1 MEADENKQEDLER
14 FETNSKSKAIA
25 IGTVFAALYAVLVF
39 LPISTFLGAG
49 TSLLSAA
56 IFVAPLFGILLG
68 PRYGGAFGLIA
79 GILAT
84 LIASQIG
91 GIYVLLP
98 PVILGP
104 AISGVLTGLSLD
116 HFTSIR
122 DFSIPGP
129 LITGLYL
136 LIVIILY
143 LIPNSDGWWFIL
155 PYVLAMIVAFI
166 LQFFMIDIQSDN
178 KRVAALSIL
187 SLALIGTMTDFS
199 MMTLGSVYI
208 FGLDGL
214 FFGTV
219 VFPVMLIERTAAV
232 IISSLIASILLINFK
247 DEFPIK

>member
-56 IFVAPLFGILLG
+56 IFIAPLFGMLLG
-68 PRYGGAFGLIA
+68 PRYGGIFGLIA

-91 GIYVLLP
+91 GIYIPLP

-104 AISGVLTGLSLD
+104 AISGVLTGLCLD
-116 HFTSIR
+116 RTTS
-122 DFSIPGP
+122 FYNVSIPGP
-129 LITGLYL
+129 IITGLYL

-143 LIPNSDGWWFIL
+143 LIPNYIGWWFIL
-155 PYVLAMIVAFI
+155 PYVLAMLIAFA
-166 LQFFMIDIQSDN
+166 LQFFRIDVQSTN
-178 KRVAALSIL
+178 SRMAALSIL
-187 SLALIGTMTDFS
+187 LLAIIGTMTDFS

-208 FGLDGL
+208 FGLDGI

-219 VFPVMLIERTAAV
+219 VFPVMLIERTSAV